1 MSAIL
6 ASGLVPARWSAGGNT
21 NMLRIFL
28 IEVILLS
35 CFMMA
40 SHRWSHTQKEHL
52 SPLVVWLQEN
62 GALVS
67 HLHHSLHH
75 VDYNCNFA
83 IFTGWCNPCL
93 NRITAHLLDERSELW
108 LGALV
113 LWAMLPLLAA
123 RCFFYRPFDDDQDA
137 EARAALRLDI
147 EFNPL
152 VKR

>member
-67 HLHHSLHH
+67 HLHHSLH
-75 VDYNCNFA
+75 YC
-83 IFTGWCNPCL
+83 TTWTT
-93 NRITAHLLDERSELW
+93 TATSPSSPA
-108 LGALV
+108 GAT
-113 LWAMLPLLAA
+113 
-123 RCFFYRPFDDDQDA
+123 
-137 EARAALRLDI
+137 RA
-147 EFNPL
+147 
-152 VKR
+152 

>member
-1 MSAIL
+1 
-6 ASGLVPARWSAGGNT
+6 
-21 NMLRIFL
+21 
-28 IEVILLS
+28 
-35 CFMMA
+35 
-40 SHRWSHTQKEHL
+40 
-52 SPLVVWLQEN
+52 
-62 GALVS
+62 
-67 HLHHSLHH
+67 